1 MYGSNVFWSENV
13 DDICQEDD
21 VEENDNDYRNGKEPV
36 TISDIHP
43 AVVIF
48 IVLFVDDVR
57 EEEDTRKPPAKKA

>member
-21 VEENDNDYRNGKEPV
+21 VEENDNDYRNGKKPV

-48 IVLFVDDVR
+48 IELFVDDVG